1 MKLALITAVM
11 CSGSAWAAGVDEDM
25 SRKIVQTGEVISSRA
40 YIQPKLGFDL
50 LIRHEGGIFLCQV
63 SQDTRFGYNGASNTE
78 FVVVERCISQ
88 ATD

>member
-1 MKLALITAVM
+1 MKYAAVATILF
-11 CSGSAWAAGVDEDM
+11 SVPAWAGEVDEAK
-25 SRKIVQTGEVISSRA
+25 SRKIVQSGEVISSRA
-40 YIQPKLGFDL
+40 YVQPKLGFDL

-63 SQDTRFGYNGASNTE
+63 SQDTRFGYNGASNTD